1 MSTMA
6 LKHNNCSP
14 GKNAMSPRCDEEL
27 EYTISKCTNTYFH
40 LWSGKLLYPKS
51 IIVTEMNTA

>member
-1 MSTMA
+1 MA